1 MAKVKNTIT
10 IDMDGFTIEVKAKY
24 THLDNKYNE
33 KATKNFANWLSC
45 VMAEMAVH
53 YLDKADNTDS
63 DDLKETRKRISRYYQ
78 EYSDDIY
85 NKLSEMG
92 FYK

>member
-1 MAKVKNTIT
+1 MAKVKNTMT
-10 IDMDGFTIEVKAKY
+10 IEMDGFTIEIKAKL
-24 THLDNKYNE
+24 THIDNNYNE
-33 KATKNFANWLSC
+33 KATKHFANWLSC

-53 YLDKADNTDS
+53 YLDKADKTDN
-63 DDLKETRKRISRYYQ
+63 DDLKETRKRMSHYYQ

-85 NKLSEMG
+85 NKLSEIG